1 VAPSQEYKQLVKDSI
16 LDKAAFVRA
25 VLSGQQHGHVV
36 PWRRVVLRPVLI
48 KGERH
53 IQVSHFDERRD
64 ITKNYAGRA
73 VVDKLDELLAMP
85 FKSFHIETTERDIQ
99 VQFTKKGKVLIH
111 QHQASGR
118 GGAPPLQHDRQKDL
132 LLPVGEPDPFL
143 ETIGI
148 MTREGKVRARMRAKF
163 RQINEFLKLV
173 LETGVAELP
182 RSSAGSRDDEPVE
195 TGFSDAEGT
204 PGLRPLS
211 IVDCG
216 CGNAYL
222 SFAVYHYLNHI
233 LHVPTHLVGIDVNRQ
248 LIQRRAEQA
257 RALGW
262 QDLAFQTTRIEA
274 YEPGL
279 SPDVVLALHA
289 CDTATDEAL
298 AQAVKWQSRMVFAVP
313 CCHHDVQQQLGRQPP
328 IMRPVYRHGILKER
342 LGDVLTDAFRAVVLR
357 LVGYEADVIQ
367 FVSAEHTDKNLMIR
381 AHRAGT
387 PGARGILAEYQALK
401 GFFQVT
407 PYLEHLLAQEPSFLN
422 FFGNED
428 ASPGEGESRRT
439 NSIGKGAKP

>member
-16 LDKAAFVRA
+16 LDQAAFVRA
-25 VLSGQQHGHVV
+25 VLSGQQHGQVV

-53 IQVSHFDERRD
+53 IQVSCFDERRD

-73 VVDKLDELLAMP
+73 VVDKLDELLALP
-85 FKSFHIETTERDIQ
+85 FKSLRVETTERDIQ

-111 QHQASGR
+111 QHQAPGR
-118 GGAPPLQHDRQKDL
+118 DETPSLQHDRQKDL

-148 MTREGKVRARMRAKF
+148 MTREGRVRARMRKKF
-163 RQINEFLKLV
+163 RQINEFLRLV
-173 LETGVAELP
+173 LETCVTELP
-182 RSSAGSRDDEPVE
+182 GWHIGTEAGVVD
-195 TGFSDAEGT
+195 T
-204 PGLRPLS
+204 PGLRPLR

-233 LHVPTHLVGIDVNRQ
+233 LHVPTHLVGIDVNCQ

-262 QDLAFQTTRIEA
+262 QDLTFQATRIEA
-274 YEPGL
+274 YDPGF
-279 SPDVVLALHA
+279 SPDIVLALHA

-313 CCHHDVQQQLGRQPP
+313 CCHHDLQQQLGRQPS
-328 IMRPVYRHGILKER
+328 ILRPVYRHGILKER
-342 LGDVLTDAFRAVVLR
+342 LGDVLTDAFRALVLR

-367 FVSAEHTDKNLMIR
+367 FVSTEHTDKNLMIR

-387 PGARGILAEYQALK
+387 PVASDVLAEYQALK
-401 GFFQVT
+401 GFFQVM
-407 PYLEHLLAQEPSFLN
+407 PYLEHLLAQEPSFSNL
-422 FFGNED
+422 FGD
-428 ASPGEGESRRT
+428 EGVAGS
-439 NSIGKGAKP
+439 GGG